1 VKREYDEF
9 KVRVNSLPEAIRRR
23 SDAYNTGEELRAR
36 RRQQE
41 EAMAAGTLPG
51 ALPEA
56 AAAVKATWMSDGS
69 QWPGTWLTSAPDHS
83 RGDHAGIIQ
92 VIDCS
97 IDSKNYKLLQ
107 LLIRNA
113 DVRLKLNCR
122 QCLRLRRQSLC
133 WARSRRSP
141 AG

>member
-1 VKREYDEF
+1 VRVDFVRERRKVKREYDEF

-23 SDAYNTGEELRAR
+23 SYAYNAGEELHAR

-56 AAAVKATWMSDGS
+56 AAVVKAVWMSNDS
-69 QWPGTWLTSAPDHS
+69 RWPSTWLAAAPDHS

-92 VIDCS
+92 VTDC
-97 IDSKNYKLLQ
+97 LL
-107 LLIRNA
+107 A
-113 DVRLKLNCR
+113 
-122 QCLRLRRQSLC
+122 
-133 WARSRRSP
+133 
-141 AG
+141 